1 MACQYDTAVSTAY
14 PQLFAS
20 RRNYDVAFGT
30 NRAGQARAGVLEQ
43 SWRAGGA
50 SLAELAA
57 MQAFALSPSLTSVRA
72 ATRERYGQDHAR
84 PIPQHLIF
92 HGKDTAVGHISKSAA
107 VLDGLDGW
115 KEVGNG
121 RAQ

>member
-1 MACQYDTAVSTAY
+1 M
-14 PQLFAS
+14 
-20 RRNYDVAFGT
+20 
-30 NRAGQARAGVLEQ
+30 LEQ